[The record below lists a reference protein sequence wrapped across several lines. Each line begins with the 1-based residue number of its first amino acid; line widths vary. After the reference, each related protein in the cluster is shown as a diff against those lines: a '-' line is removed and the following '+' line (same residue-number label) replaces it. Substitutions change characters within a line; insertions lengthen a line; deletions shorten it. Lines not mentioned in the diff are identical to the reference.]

1 MTATSPVLKQI
12 AGLPKLSQD
21 ELKAL
26 WREYFGVEPPAYR
39 RGFLVRGLAHRLQE
53 LTYGGLKPAY
63 QARLD
68 AMIAGTEKPNGA
80 SRPGQRPRHDV
91 HLLEGTKLLREWR
104 GVTHEV
110 TVIDGGYEHQGKR
123 YRSLSA
129 VARNHRHPM
138 VRAAVLRPAQDR
150 ERRMSRHGAKPKVR
164 CAIYCRKCCEEGLE
178 LTFNSLDAQREACAA
193 YIDSQRHEGWLAL
206 DDRYD
211 DGGNSG
217 GTLERPALQRLI
229 RDIEAGR
236 VDTVVCYKI
245 DRLSRSLTDFA
256 KLVDVFERHSV
267 TFVSVTQSFCTT
279 TSMGRLTLNILLSFA
294 QFEREL
300 AGERIRDKFAASR
313 RKGIWMGGHAPL
325 GYDVRDRK
333 LVVNP
338 AEAEL
343 VRLIFQRFLDLGSA
357 MLLIRELNAQGH
369 RTKSWTTQAGTF
381 REGRPFDKGTLYK
394 ILRNR
399 TYLGEAVHKGK
410 SYQGEHEPIVDR
422 ATWDRVHEV
431 LATNAKR
438 RGNEARARTP
448 APLRGLMRCT
458 HCSWAMTPTHTRRR
472 GRLYRYYICLGA
484 SRRGHDTCPVRSI
497 AASEVEALVLGQV
510 RRLLASPELVART
523 ITAVRRENG
532 AAEDTELEEG
542 DVIEALGALEPVWD
556 ELYPA
561 EQARILRL
569 LIERIDV
576 APDGISVTLHAA
588 GIRSLVAELA
598 DQERPPWPPPNPCW
612 RPQSNDRACGSRSRY
627 PDHPHPDAAA
637 ASGREAD
644 HDAGGAAMPTPKPRR
659 DETLIK
665 ALVQRARWRRKI
677 ESGQAKSITDLAEQE
692 GVTDAYVCR
701 LLSLTCL
708 APDIVEAILDGR
720 QPKDGDAGERAAGVG
735 GAATPLVEIAR

>member
-1 MTATSPVLKQI
+1 M
-12 AGLPKLSQD
+12 
-21 ELKAL
+21 
-26 WREYFGVEPPAYR
+26 
-39 RGFLVRGLAHRLQE
+39 
-53 LTYGGLKPAY
+53 
-63 QARLD
+63 
-68 AMIAGTEKPNGA
+68 
-80 SRPGQRPRHDV
+80 
-91 HLLEGTKLLREWR
+91 
-104 GVTHEV
+104 
-110 TVIDGGYEHQGKR
+110 
-123 YRSLSA
+123 
-129 VARNHRHPM
+129 
-138 VRAAVLRPAQDR
+138 
-150 ERRMSRHGAKPKVR
+150 
-164 CAIYCRKCCEEGLE
+164 
-178 LTFNSLDAQREACAA
+178 
-193 YIDSQRHEGWLAL
+193 
-206 DDRYD
+206 
-211 DGGNSG
+211 
-217 GTLERPALQRLI
+217 QRLI

-256 KLVDVFERHSV
+256 KLVEVFERNSV

-279 TSMGRLTLNILLSFA
+279 TSMGRLTLNILLAFA

-313 RKGIWMGGHAPL
+313 RKGIFMGGHPPL

-343 VRLIFQRFLDLGSA
+343 VRLIFRRFLDLGSA
-357 MLLIRELNAQGH
+357 LLLIRELNAQGD

-410 SYQGEHEPIVDR
+410 SYPGEHEPIVDR

-431 LATNAKR
+431 LASNARR

-458 HCSWAMTPTHTRRR
+458 HCSSAMTPTHTRRR

-497 AASEVEALVLGQV
+497 AAGEVEGLVLGQV

-532 AAEDTELEEG
+532 AAEDAVLEEG

-598 DQERPPWPPPNPCW
+598 DEKAAPLAAAEPIAGGCGVMTERPGLEVDTLTIRIPM
-612 RPQSNDRACGSRSRY
+612 RLQRRG
-627 PDHPHPDAAA
+627 
-637 ASGREAD
+637 GRKLIMTPE
-644 HDAGGAAMPTPKPRR
+644 GAAVPAPKPRR

-665 ALVQRARWRRKI
+665 ALVRAHRWRRQNR
-677 ESGQAKSITDLAEQE
+677 E
-692 GVTDAYVCR
+692 R
-701 LLSLTCL
+701 
-708 APDIVEAILDGR
+708 
-720 QPKDGDAGERAAGVG
+720 AGEVDHRPCGAGGRHGRLRLPAPAAHLPGARHCGGDPGRAAAE
-735 GAATPLVEIAR
+735 GAEAG

>member
-1 MTATSPVLKQI
+1 M
-12 AGLPKLSQD
+12 
-21 ELKAL
+21 
-26 WREYFGVEPPAYR
+26 
-39 RGFLVRGLAHRLQE
+39 
-53 LTYGGLKPAY
+53 
-63 QARLD
+63 
-68 AMIAGTEKPNGA
+68 
-80 SRPGQRPRHDV
+80 SRP
-91 HLLEGTKLLREWR
+91 
-104 GVTHEV
+104 
-110 TVIDGGYEHQGKR
+110 
-123 YRSLSA
+123 S
-129 VARNHRHPM
+129 
-138 VRAAVLRPAQDR
+138 
-150 ERRMSRHGAKPKVR
+150 AKPKVR
-164 CAIYCRKCCEEGLE
+164 CAVYTRKSSEEGLE
-178 LTFNSLDAQREACAA
+178 LAFNSIDAQREACAA

-211 DGGNSG
+211 DGGYSG

-229 RDIEAGR
+229 RDIEGSR

-256 KLVDVFERHSV
+256 KLVDVFERNSV

-313 RKGIWMGGHAPL
+313 RRGIFMGGHPAI
-325 GYDVRDRK
+325 GYDIRDRK

-343 VRLIFQRFLDLGSA
+343 VRLIFRRFLDLGSA
-357 MLLIRELNAQGH
+357 LLLIRELNAQGH
-369 RTKSWTTQAGTF
+369 RTKSWTTRAGTF
-381 REGRPFDKGTLYK
+381 REGRPLDKGTLYK

-399 TYLGEAVHKGK
+399 TYLGEAVHKGT
-410 SYQGEHEPIVDR
+410 SYPGEHEPIIDR
-422 ATWDRVHEV
+422 AIWDRVHEV
-431 LATNAKR
+431 LAANAKR

-458 HCSWAMTPTHTRRR
+458 HCSSAMTPSQTRRR
-472 GRLYRYYICLGA
+472 GRLYRYYVCLGA

-497 AASEVEALVLGQV
+497 AAGEVEGLVLGQV

-523 ITAVRRENG
+523 IAAVRRENG
-532 AAEDTELEEG
+532 AAEETELEEG

-598 DQERPPWPPPNPCW
+598 DQETP
-612 RPQSNDRACGSRSRY
+612 AL
-627 PDHPHPDAAA
+627 AAA
-637 ASGREAD
+637 EPLLEA
-644 HDAGGAAMPTPKPRR
+644 
-659 DETLIK
+659 
-665 ALVQRARWRRKI
+665 
-677 ESGQAKSITDLAEQE
+677 AE
-692 GVTDAYVCR
+692 
-701 LLSLTCL
+701 
-708 APDIVEAILDGR
+708 
-720 QPKDGDAGERAAGVG
+720 
-735 GAATPLVEIAR
+735 

>member
-1 MTATSPVLKQI
+1 
-12 AGLPKLSQD
+12 
-21 ELKAL
+21 
-26 WREYFGVEPPAYR
+26 
-39 RGFLVRGLAHRLQE
+39 
-53 LTYGGLKPAY
+53 
-63 QARLD
+63 
-68 AMIAGTEKPNGA
+68 
-80 SRPGQRPRHDV
+80 
-91 HLLEGTKLLREWR
+91 
-104 GVTHEV
+104 
-110 TVIDGGYEHQGKR
+110 
-123 YRSLSA
+123 
-129 VARNHRHPM
+129 
-138 VRAAVLRPAQDR
+138 
-150 ERRMSRHGAKPKVR
+150 MSRLGAKPKVR
-164 CAIYCRKCCEEGLE
+164 CAVYTRKSSEEGLE
-178 LTFNSLDAQREACAA
+178 LAFNSLDAQRDACAA
-193 YIDSQRHEGWLAL
+193 YIDSQRHERWLAL

-211 DGGNSG
+211 DGGYSG

-256 KLVDVFERHSV
+256 KLVDVFERNRV

-313 RKGIWMGGHAPL
+313 RKGIFMGGHPPL

-333 LVVNP
+333 LVVKP

-343 VRLIFQRFLDLGSA
+343 VGLIFRRFLDLGSA
-357 MLLIRELNAQGH
+357 LLLSRELNAQGH
-369 RTKSWTTQAGTF
+369 RTKSWTTQVGTF

-399 TYLGEAVHKGK
+399 TYLGEATHKGK
-410 SYQGEHEPIVDR
+410 SHPGEHKPIIDR

-431 LATNAKR
+431 LTTNAKR

-448 APLRGLMRCT
+448 APLRGLMRCA
-458 HCSWAMTPTHTRRR
+458 HCSSAMTPSQTRRR
-472 GRLYRYYICLGA
+472 GRLYRYYVCLGA

-497 AASEVEALVLGQV
+497 AASEVEGLVLGQV

-523 ITAVRRENG
+523 ITAVHQENSTAG
-532 AAEDTELEEG
+532 DIELEEG

-576 APDGISVTLHAA
+576 APDGISVTLYAA

-598 DQERPPWPPPNPCW
+598 DQEAPPL
-612 RPQSNDRACGSRSRY
+612 
-627 PDHPHPDAAA
+627 A
-637 ASGREAD
+637 ASEPVLEA
-644 HDAGGAAMPTPKPRR
+644 
-659 DETLIK
+659 
-665 ALVQRARWRRKI
+665 
-677 ESGQAKSITDLAEQE
+677 AE
-692 GVTDAYVCR
+692 
-701 LLSLTCL
+701 
-708 APDIVEAILDGR
+708 
-720 QPKDGDAGERAAGVG
+720 
-735 GAATPLVEIAR
+735 